1 MSRAAAALPM
11 TEEQRFAL
19 VKISRSTTRP
29 YREVVRAQ
37 VLIAAAD
44 GVANSEIARRYGT
57 SAVSVQTWRA
67 RFVADG
73 MDNFASVAL
82 GRGRKATYTN
92 DDYISM
98 LEPLFNSSPPNKD
111 ARWSVRSMAEVT
123 GMGKSTIAKIW
134 KS

>member
-57 SAVSVQTWRA
+57 SAVSVQT
-67 RFVADG
+67 
-73 MDNFASVAL
+73 
-82 GRGRKATYTN
+82 
-92 DDYISM
+92 
-98 LEPLFNSSPPNKD
+98 
-111 ARWSVRSMAEVT
+111 
-123 GMGKSTIAKIW
+123 
-134 KS
+134 